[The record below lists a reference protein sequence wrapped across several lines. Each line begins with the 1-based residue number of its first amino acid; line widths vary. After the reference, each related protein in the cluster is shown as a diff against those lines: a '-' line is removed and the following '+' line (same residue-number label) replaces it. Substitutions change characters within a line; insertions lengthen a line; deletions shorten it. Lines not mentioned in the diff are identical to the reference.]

1 MWHTSKEAELVAT
14 SSSSYFPEILL
25 QKDAFNK
32 KMHKFT
38 QALVSASKRC
48 ACGCSQLVLTFR
60 CVAASLERTFY
71 IDGHEQQRISEAPPP
86 THGTRCHWL
95 HGCVLGHRST
105 PRN

>member
-48 ACGCSQLVLTFR
+48 ACGC
-60 CVAASLERTFY
+60 
-71 IDGHEQQRISEAPPP
+71 
-86 THGTRCHWL
+86 
-95 HGCVLGHRST
+95 
-105 PRN
+105 

>member
-1 MWHTSKEAELVAT
+1 MAT

-48 ACGCSQLVLTFR
+48 LLTCSLLTFR

-71 IDGHEQQRISEAPPP
+71 IDGHEQQRISEAPTPDP
-86 THGTRCHWL
+86 RDSL
-95 HGCVLGHRST
+95 PLG
-105 PRN
+105 